1 MTTHL
6 GDRLRGLAVVAP
18 LTSIGGELAG
28 AAALVARGV
37 TTFAFVLAALL
48 VVMTLSLVVGLS
60 RLSGPDMQPVT
71 STDRTH

>member
-1 MTTHL
+1 MTTEVE
-6 GDRLRGLAVVAP
+6 DRLLGLAVVAL
-18 LTSIGGELAG
+18 LTIIGGELAG
-28 AAALVARGV
+28 VTTFVSLGV

-48 VVMTLSLVVGLS
+48 VVMTLSLFVGLS

>member
-1 MTTHL
+1 MTMEVE
-6 GDRLRGLAVVAP
+6 DRLLGLAVVAL
-18 LTSIGGELAG
+18 LTTIGGELAG
-28 AAALVARGV
+28 AAAVVSLGV
-37 TTFAFVLAALL
+37 TTFAFALAALL

>member
-1 MTTHL
+1 MTTEVE
-6 GDRLRGLAVVAP
+6 DRLLGLAVVAL
-18 LTSIGGELAG
+18 LTTIGGELAG
-28 AAALVARGV
+28 AAAVVSLGV
-37 TTFAFVLAALL
+37 TTFAFALAALL

>member
-1 MTTHL
+1 MITEL
-6 GDRLRGLAVVAP
+6 EDRLLGLAVVAL
-18 LTSIGGELAG
+18 LTTICGELAG
-28 AAALVARGV
+28 AAAFVSLGV
-37 TTFAFVLAALL
+37 TTFAFASVALL

>member
-1 MTTHL
+1 MTTEVE
-6 GDRLRGLAVVAP
+6 DRLLELAVVAL
-18 LTSIGGELAG
+18 LTTISGELAG
-28 AAALVARGV
+28 VTAVVSLGV
-37 TTFAFVLAALL
+37 TTFAFALAALL

>member
-1 MTTHL
+1 MITEVE
-6 GDRLRGLAVVAP
+6 DRLLGLAVVAL
-18 LTSIGGELAG
+18 LTTIGGELAG
-28 AAALVARGV
+28 AAAVVSLGV
-37 TTFAFVLAALL
+37 TTFAFALAALL

>member
-1 MTTHL
+1 MTMEVE
-6 GDRLRGLAVVAP
+6 DRLLGLAVVAL
-18 LTSIGGELAG
+18 LTTISGELAG
-28 AAALVARGV
+28 VTAFVSLGV
-37 TTFAFVLAALL
+37 TTFAFALAALL

>member
-1 MTTHL
+1 MTTEVE
-6 GDRLRGLAVVAP
+6 DRLLELAVVAL
-18 LTSIGGELAG
+18 LTTIGGELAG
-28 AAALVARGV
+28 AAAVVSLGV
-37 TTFAFVLAALL
+37 TTFAFALAALL